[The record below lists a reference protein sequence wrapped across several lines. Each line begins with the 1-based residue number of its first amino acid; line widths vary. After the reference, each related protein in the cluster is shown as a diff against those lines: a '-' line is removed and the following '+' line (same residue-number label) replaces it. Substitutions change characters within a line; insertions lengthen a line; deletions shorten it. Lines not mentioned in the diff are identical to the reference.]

1 MVKVLVSWIGMT
13 DLRAATGDSDV
24 GEGPL
29 GQAVDCKRFGEFHL
43 MSNYPASKVKSYL
56 RWLRSRTDCPVTLHS
71 VDLSG
76 PTNFEEIY
84 AAAVQV
90 VTGVLRHHGPNE
102 TKLTFH
108 LSPGTPAMA
117 AVFVILSKTRF
128 NADLIQTSKQR
139 GLEYASVPFEFS
151 SYVPDLLRRPDEEL
165 ERLSAGLPTDAP
177 EFDEIIRRRVSVMNE
192 VVTKAR
198 LVAPHKVPV
207 LIEGESGTGKEL
219 LSRAIHK
226 ASPRR
231 DNPFVA
237 VNCGAIPEQLV
248 ESELFGHR
256 KGAFTGA
263 TEHRTGHFMEANGGT
278 IFLDEIGELP
288 LATQVKLLRTLQEG
302 EVTPIG
308 ESKPKKVDIRVIAAT
323 NRSLMEEA
331 AKGRFREDLY
341 YRLAVMVLTV
351 PPLRDRRGDL
361 DLLIDGL
368 IEQLYADGA
377 YQLGV
382 KHKKLTPGAKALFL
396 HHLWPGNVRELRN
409 SLLRALIWSAG
420 TEVGVE
426 DARAAIS
433 TAVAKPKERILG
445 RSMGNGFDLQALL
458 SEVAAHYLKRAVK
471 ESNGVKTKAADLVGL
486 PSYQTFSNWLDKYS
500 IKES

>member
-1 MVKVLVSWIGMT
+1 MT
-13 DLRAATGDSDV
+13 DLRAATGDAQAGV
-24 GEGPL
+24 GPL
-29 GQAVDCKRFGEFHL
+29 GQAVDCERFEEFHL
-43 MSNYPASKVKSYL
+43 LSNYTAAQVNTYL
-56 RWLRSRTDCPVTLHS
+56 KWLRAKTNCRIVSHPVK
-71 VDLSG
+71 LSG
-76 PTNFEEIY
+76 PTKFDEIY
-84 AAAVQV
+84 AAAVNV
-90 VTGVLRHHGPNE
+90 ITSVLKKHGPEE

-128 NADLIQTSKQR
+128 NAELIQTSKEK

-165 ERLSAGLPTDAP
+165 ERLSAGLPPEAP
-177 EFDEIIRRRVSVMNE
+177 EFDEIIRGRNSVMNG
-192 VVTKAR
+192 VVAKAR

-231 DNPFVA
+231 DGPFIA

-248 ESELFGHR
+248 ESELFGHKR
-256 KGAFTGA
+256 GAFTGA
-263 TEHRTGHFMEANGGT
+263 TERRTGHFVEADGGT
-278 IFLDEIGELP
+278 IFLDEVGELP

-302 EVTPIG
+302 EVTPLG
-308 ESKPKKVDIRVIAAT
+308 ESKPKKVDVRVIAAT
-323 NRSLMEEA
+323 NRSLAEES

-368 IEQLYADGA
+368 TEQLYKDGA

-382 KHKKLTPGAKALFL
+382 EHKKLSTGAKVLFL
-396 HHLWPGNVRELRN
+396 QHSWPGNVRELRN
-409 SLLRALIWSAG
+409 SLLRVLIWSSG
-420 TEVGVE
+420 KEVGIE
-426 DARAAIS
+426 EAKAAIS
-433 TAVAKPKERILG
+433 TVATKIKEQILDQ
-445 RSMGNGFDLQALL
+445 SLGNGFDLQELM
-458 SEVAAHYLKRAVK
+458 SEVAIHYLKRAIK
-471 ESNGVKTKAADLVGL
+471 ESHGVKTRAASLVGL
-486 PSYQTFSNWLDKYS
+486 PSYQTFSNWLDKYG